1 MRIGELASLSGVS
14 IRALRYYE
22 EQGLLRPNRSANG
35 YRQFSDK
42 DVATVAKIQL
52 LLSAGL
58 GSRKI
63 ADVLPWVCGSGVDRY
78 DWPEPALVEELI
90 PVREQMAQE
99 IAARQESLAVLDRMI
114 TAARGS
120 SD

>member
-1 MRIGELASLSGVS
+1 MRIGELASRTGAS

-22 EQGLLRPNRSANG
+22 EQGLLRPKRTANG
-35 YRQFSDK
+35 YRAFSDT

-58 GSRKI
+58 NSRKI
-63 ADVLPWVCGSGVDRY
+63 ADVLPWVCGSGVERY

-99 IAARQESLAVLDRMI
+99 IAARQESLGLLDRMI

-120 SD
+120 

>member
-1 MRIGELASLSGVS
+1 MRIGELASLSGAS

-22 EQGLLRPNRSANG
+22 EQGLLRPKRNTNG
-35 YRQFSDK
+35 YREFSDK
-42 DVATVAKIQL
+42 DVAIVAKIQL

-58 GSRKI
+58 NSRKI
-63 ADVLPWVCGSGVDRY
+63 ADVLPWVCGSGIDRY
-78 DWPEPALVEELI
+78 DWPEPALVQELI

-99 IAARQESLAVLDRMI
+99 IAARQESLGILDRMI

-120 SD
+120 